1 MAGESIP
8 LTRSAGLSGWGLRLE
23 QLIQLVLFVFIASLP
38 FRHLLVIERNGFV
51 VLLVLLALWC
61 LINKRVWLIRT
72 PIDVP
77 LLFFVLWVGI
87 TLPFASFP
95 DYSLK
100 EFGKLLQGVLVFYA
114 MVFFFR
120 SQPWQKGLIYLLVA
134 VVAFVSAFG
143 LYQFDPANYQAARS
157 FLSSEVWLTTFLVMF
172 IPFCWALA
180 ILDHSLSAGKAFVM
194 IAGALATGCLLVTQS
209 RAGLVALLIELWVFA
224 WLFRKQTAWIVA
236 GAVTGLFL
244 LGFAI
249 VAYVDRTST
258 EGLHSELRA
267 TVPFRTTTRSVEHR
281 FDIWSFA
288 LSEIAQHPVVGIGY
302 GSETPRLRYPREAES
317 LKPGDLPFRNVG
329 THNIFLYM
337 ALHVGI
343 PGLLLFLWVVAALVR
358 QLVVCYRCAA
368 QFPSNAVLLGAATGT
383 VGLFVRLQFDQMF
396 VGTLAIL
403 FWVLTAL
410 AVLHFHPQTREYT
423 E

>member
-1 MAGESIP
+1 MASESIP

-38 FRHLLVIERNGFV
+38 FRHLLIIERNGFV

-61 LINKRVWLIRT
+61 VVNKRVWLVRT
-72 PIDVP
+72 PIDIP
-77 LLFFVLWVGI
+77 LFSLVLWVGI
-87 TLPFASFP
+87 TIPFASFP

-100 EFGKLLQGVLVFYA
+100 EFGKLLQSVLVFYA
-114 MVFFFR
+114 VVFFFHSER
-120 SQPWQKGLIYLLVA
+120 CQKGLIYLLVA
-134 VVAFVSAFG
+134 VVALVSAFG

-172 IPFCWALA
+172 IPLCWALA
-180 ILDHSLSAGKAFVM
+180 TLDHSLNTKAFVM
-194 IAGALATGCLLVTQS
+194 VAGALATGCLLVTQS

-224 WLFRKQTAWIVA
+224 WLFRKRVAWIVA
-236 GAVTGLFL
+236 GAVTGLLL

-249 VAYVDRTST
+249 VVYVDRTST
-258 EGLHSELRA
+258 EGPLSELRA

-281 FDIWSFA
+281 FDIWSFY
-288 LSEIAQHPVVGIGY
+288 LSEIARHPVVGIGY
-302 GSETPRLRYPREAES
+302 GSENPRLRYPHEAES
-317 LKPGDLPFRNVG
+317 LKPGDLPIRNMG

-358 QLVVCYRCAA
+358 QLVMCYRCAA

-383 VGLFVRLQFDQMF
+383 IGLFVRLQFDQMF

-410 AVLHFHPQTREYT
+410 AVLHFHPQTQEST
-423 E
+423 G